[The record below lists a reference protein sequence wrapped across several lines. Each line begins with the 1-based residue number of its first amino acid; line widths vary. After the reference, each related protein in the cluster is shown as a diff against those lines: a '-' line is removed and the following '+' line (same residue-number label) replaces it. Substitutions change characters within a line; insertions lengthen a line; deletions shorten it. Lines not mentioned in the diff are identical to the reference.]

1 MNRREEMTVTAP
13 ALVYVGID
21 VSKDF
26 LDVASTRDSEVRR
39 WANGPSG
46 WARLLEELRTIQPER
61 IVLEATG
68 GHERALAMVLA
79 GAGLPVVIVNP
90 RQVRQYARS
99 MGFLAKTDAID
110 ARVLARF
117 GESRRPP
124 LRTLPD
130 TATHE
135 LQGLVMRRLQL
146 LDMLKAEKNR
156 LRLAPASV
164 RPSLERS
171 IRTLQ
176 EWLAEIEASIDEAV
190 AGSPIWRQKQSLLR
204 TLPGAGRVLAVTL
217 LAMLPELG
225 TLNRW
230 QLAALVGVAP
240 LNHDSGQFRG
250 QRHTWGGRAQIRPVL
265 YMATLVATQHNPTM
279 RSYYQH
285 LIQAGKPRKVAL
297 TACMRKL
304 IVVLNALI
312 RDATCWQCRPAC
324 LASQDSC

>member
-1 MNRREEMTVTAP
+1 MTVTAP

-26 LDVASTRDSEVRR
+26 LDAASTRDSEVRT

-46 WARLLEELRTIQPER
+46 WAALLKELQSIQPER

-68 GHERALAMVLA
+68 GHERALVMVLA
-79 GAGLPVVIVNP
+79 NAGLPVVVVNP

-130 TATHE
+130 ASTHE

-146 LDMLKAEKNR
+146 LEMVRAERNR

-164 RPSLERS
+164 RLSLERS

-176 EWLAEIEASIDEAV
+176 DWIAEIEASIDEAV
-190 AGSPIWRQKQSLLR
+190 ESSPIWRQKQGLLR

-217 LAMLPELG
+217 LALLPELG

-250 QRHTWGGRAQIRPVL
+250 QRHVWGGRTHIRPVL
-265 YMATLVATQHNPTM
+265 YMATLVATRHNPTM
-279 RSYYQH
+279 RRFYQH
-285 LIQAGKPRKVAL
+285 LIQTGKPRKVAL

-304 IVVLNALI
+304 IVILNALI
-312 RDATCWQCRPAC
+312 RDATSWQCRIVR
-324 LASQDSC
+324 LAPQDSC